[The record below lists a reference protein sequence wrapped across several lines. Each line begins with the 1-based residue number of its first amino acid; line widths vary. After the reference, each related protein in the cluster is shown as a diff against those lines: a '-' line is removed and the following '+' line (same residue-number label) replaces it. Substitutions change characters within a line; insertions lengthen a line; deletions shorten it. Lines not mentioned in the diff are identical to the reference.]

1 MSSILWFKMP
11 CYLRLN
17 VLKVTGIA
25 EGFRRKTW
33 ACAWY
38 LQFLHLL
45 HPILKWNVDD
55 LQFLNSAC
63 SPADRNSLLTSAVES
78 TCHYVS
84 RLTSAVFQALF
95 GTQLII
101 TMIAACVLQKLGP
114 FYSLARWLLC
124 SSGLVGRHFSRI
136 LLRLL
141 AWAGCWVVVEL
152 IGGNNRNDASESE
165 HRDGGGYCSI
175 YPHVIFS
182 QPLSF
187 FYVTA
192 DLFIGR

>member
-1 MSSILWFKMP
+1 MIPKIQCCTYKIKPWWVSSILWFKMP
-11 CYLRLN
+11 FYLHLN
-17 VLKVTGIA
+17 VLKATGIA

-38 LQFLHLL
+38 LRVLHLL
-45 HPILKWNVDD
+45 HPMLKWNVDD
-55 LQFLNSAC
+55 AIVLNSAC
-63 SPADRNSLLTSAVES
+63 SLAYRNSLLTSAAES
-78 TCHYVS
+78 TFHYVS

-124 SSGLVGRHFSRI
+124 SSGSVGRHFSRL

-141 AWAGCWVVVEL
+141 AWAGCSGVVEL
-152 IGGNNRNDASESE
+152 IGGNNRNDASES
-165 HRDGGGYCSI
+165 D
-175 YPHVIFS
+175 V
-182 QPLSF
+182 
-187 FYVTA
+187 A
-192 DLFIGR
+192 